1 MCPYCFASGYE
12 TIKCGFYSVN
22 TGKDRRIQRYFCKEC
37 RRKFSEQ
44 TGTLTFREHKP
55 HLTPVVGLMLKQGF
69 SQRACAQSLSITQA
83 TVARKLS
90 RLTTEYGSLT
100 SIRRFDSLPI

>member
-12 TIKCGFYSVN
+12 TIKCGFYQVN
-22 TGKDRRIQRYFCKEC
+22 VGKVKRVQRYYCKEC
-37 RRKFSEQ
+37 RRKFSTQ

-69 SQRACAQSLSITQA
+69 SQRACARSLEITQA
-83 TVARKLS
+83 TVAKKML
-90 RLTTEYGSLT
+90 RLTSEYGSLG
-100 SIRRFDSLPI
+100 SIKRFDVLPI